1 MMTQVIAFEGLGT
14 YECTVDN
21 SYETVCRISTIEEK
35 FKWLSEK
42 EEYFQKIIHSPD
54 ITMRTIISLNR
65 DWRTDNDDNYYVTM
79 SFNTFLEYGVKDL
92 HIRAVFH
99 FPGLPRLG
107 NLENFTVEVLNY
119 ESEAKVFYKGSP
131 GDKGAFD
138 NLLKEIKETGLEDA
152 YIRQP
157 NDLVYKEWI
166 DSIIKFN
173 KSHDI
178 HT

>member
-1 MMTQVIAFEGLGT
+1 MITQVIVFEELGT
-14 YECTVDN
+14 YECTVD
-21 SYETVCRISTIEEK
+21 SYETLCRISTIEEK
-35 FKWLSEK
+35 FKGLSEK
-42 EEYFQKIIHSPD
+42 EEYFQRIIHSPN
-54 ITMRTIISLNR
+54 ITRITLLDLEK
-65 DWRTDNDDNYYVTM
+65 DWRINNNDHYYVVK
-79 SFNTFLEYGVKDL
+79 SFNKYQEYGKKGV

-107 NLENFTVEVLNY
+107 NLENFSVEVLNY
-119 ESEAKVFYKGSP
+119 ESGTKVFYKGSP
-131 GDKGAFD
+131 VNNGAFD

-166 DSIIKFN
+166 ESIIKFN
-173 KSHDI
+173 ESHDI